1 LYDTYNFLDRKRMCI
16 EVSFHPPNVTVGCG
30 SSLPSQLEHY
40 KYVQYSELEYMFVY
54 YLKVNI
60 AAGGNFDKRFRS
72 SRVIY
77 CRTILYSLSTINIW
91 RMLRLLGQ
99 ASHGTVRYILYHPN

>member
-1 LYDTYNFLDRKRMCI
+1 MCI

-72 SRVIY
+72 
-77 CRTILYSLSTINIW
+77 
-91 RMLRLLGQ
+91 
-99 ASHGTVRYILYHPN
+99 TVAEVFIVVQFDTLQVP